1 MPIHPHRFKLLVQIL
16 MMGTIATG
24 IPLLSIEAARASDVL
39 FNFKIGNSGTAPF
52 DSDNNPGHD
61 ANDTNNIVRTQ
72 DIITYKWEYNISNG
86 TATNVI
92 LSAIVPDNVEIT
104 LPPVC
109 TTGSQITTD
118 PSTGSQ
124 TIICAIGDLPS
135 GSSGAIDLKARVL
148 GQRRAP
154 SNAFVGNGDKTKA
167 TGSISVD
174 NASTTFTP
182 IVTSDLIIS
191 AVPKTDLSK
200 QAAYVEG
207 AAKGED
213 GVTDGIVI
221 RYPILLS
228 LTGGGK
234 GGEALVGNI
243 SFTDTLV
250 YNGGS
255 KSGQPI
261 PGAKLYTWRPSYNA
275 YVSLTPGSNSSC
287 NRMGGDPWA
296 YYGGYPNGKSNSSYY
311 DVYSN
316 PDWSTTDSGTWTCS
330 QPGGA
335 GTPIQLNITGA
346 DTTGNRAPIKDYYG
360 GTTLPA
366 DQSYLVVGAMHVWVP
381 VSSIT
386 ANTGQTAAGQVNVRN
401 QLSGFTASGASGQI
415 NIDPNANNDY
425 WDHTLVSTSGA
436 FTSYYTTDVDN
447 RGAPLPGMS
456 AIYGGDGPVMP
467 SQTFADRVYL
477 NNNGALPWQAG
488 SILCTAID
496 NKTQTVT
503 ALAGTPDS
511 AVRNFSYYG
520 NLGVDYAI
528 EYGTGIYNTVLDQ
541 KKATCRDIDSPGGWT
556 TDIRNVPG
564 GAEAVSKVRV
574 RALTPIPGGWT
585 WDIAVNIKARNTY
598 LNTTT
603 QIPIGTRLIQNSSF
617 YIPNYPGVY
626 QGEPG
631 MPTDW
636 FAGFY
641 QADTNYYVGWGDR
654 LTLTRA
660 IVRIDKQNV
669 PNQPTISATAG
680 SQVTFVLK
688 STITAGVNPPPVSPD
703 VTVQD
708 ILPATMNYVIGSASI
723 VPTSVV
729 KNPDDTTTI
738 TWDLGSRTPNQPVN
752 DITYKASI
760 RPDAANNSTSVN
772 TAIISS
778 PDDATAVSARTR
790 TASVTIGNPASFK
803 IFKEVDRT
811 IVDRNSGIA
820 YYLYYANTGSTNVG
834 TSQYIDIL
842 PHIGDGRVPPT
853 VFSGSSVY
861 NSISGTNG
869 ETFEFTNRPQSQIN
883 PDPNDASNQAGGS
896 TVWCPTIGTPGCPT
910 TNGNVTAIRI
920 SALAFNAGA
929 PTRKLTLNI
938 STNSNNSNDIYTN
951 RFTGRAN
958 GLLGLLIS
966 NDVYS
971 RVRLPAKVL
980 LSKRITAING
990 TAIASQVFDTNTTE
1004 DKHPNWP
1011 ANYLKGAIDGGKVK
1025 PGDELEYTIYFMN
1038 TGDNNATNIKIC
1050 DLLQP
1055 NQSFQPDKYATGSGI
1070 KFKLGLDPVL
1080 NFTNIVD
1087 PIDRGQFMVADNNPL
1102 PSTCN
1107 LPTGKT
1113 NNNGA
1118 IVVDVTGGNGTGNP
1132 QLVKMP
1138 GATAPGTPSNS
1149 YGYIRFTTK
1158 VN

>member
-311 DVYSN
+311 AVYSN

-669 PNQPTISATAG
+669 PNQPTITATAG

-703 VTVQD
+703 VLVQD
-708 ILPATMNYVIGSASI
+708 ILPATMNYIVGSASL

-729 KNPDDTTTI
+729 KNPDGTT
-738 TWDLGSRTPNQPVN
+738 GCP
-752 DITYKASI
+752 
-760 RPDAANNSTSVN
+760 
-772 TAIISS
+772 
-778 PDDATAVSARTR
+778 
-790 TASVTIGNPASFK
+790 
-803 IFKEVDRT
+803 
-811 IVDRNSGIA
+811 
-820 YYLYYANTGSTNVG
+820 STNA
-834 TSQYIDIL
+834 D
-842 PHIGDGRVPPT
+842 
-853 VFSGSSVY
+853 
-861 NSISGTNG
+861 
-869 ETFEFTNRPQSQIN
+869 
-883 PDPNDASNQAGGS
+883 
-896 TVWCPTIGTPGCPT
+896 
-910 TNGNVTAIRI
+910 VTAIRI
-920 SALAFNAGA
+920 NALAFNTGA

-938 STNSNNSNDIYTN
+938 IANSNNPNDIYSN

-971 RVRLPAKVL
+971 RVRVPSQVL

-990 TAIASQVFDTNTTE
+990 TAIASEVLDTTTTE
-1004 DKHPNWP
+1004 DKNPNWP
-1011 ANYLKGAIDGGKVK
+1011 AHYLKGAIDGGKVK
-1025 PGDELEYTIYFMN
+1025 PGDELEYTIYFLN

-1050 DLLQP
+1050 DRLQP
-1055 NQSFQPDKYATGSGI
+1055 QQSFQLDKYATGSGI
-1070 KFKLGLDPVL
+1070 QFKLGLDPVL
-1080 NFTNIVD
+1080 NLTNIVD
-1087 PIDRGQFMVADNNPL
+1087 PIDRGQFIVADNNPL

-1107 LPTGKT
+1107 LPAGTI

-1118 IVVDVTGGNGTGNP
+1118 IVIDVTGANGTGNP
-1132 QLVKMP
+1132 ALVKMP

-1158 VN
+1158 VDR

>member
-1 MPIHPHRFKLLVQIL
+1 
-16 MMGTIATG
+16 
-24 IPLLSIEAARASDVL
+24 
-39 FNFKIGNSGTAPF
+39 
-52 DSDNNPGHD
+52 
-61 ANDTNNIVRTQ
+61 
-72 DIITYKWEYNISNG
+72 
-86 TATNVI
+86 
-92 LSAIVPDNVEIT
+92 
-104 LPPVC
+104 
-109 TTGSQITTD
+109 
-118 PSTGSQ
+118 
-124 TIICAIGDLPS
+124 
-135 GSSGAIDLKARVL
+135 
-148 GQRRAP
+148 
-154 SNAFVGNGDKTKA
+154 
-167 TGSISVD
+167 
-174 NASTTFTP
+174 
-182 IVTSDLIIS
+182 
-191 AVPKTDLSK
+191 
-200 QAAYVEG
+200 
-207 AAKGED
+207 
-213 GVTDGIVI
+213 
-221 RYPILLS
+221 
-228 LTGGGK
+228 
-234 GGEALVGNI
+234 
-243 SFTDTLV
+243 
-250 YNGGS
+250 
-255 KSGQPI
+255 
-261 PGAKLYTWRPSYNA
+261 
-275 YVSLTPGSNSSC
+275 
-287 NRMGGDPWA
+287 
-296 YYGGYPNGKSNSSYY
+296 
-311 DVYSN
+311 
-316 PDWSTTDSGTWTCS
+316 
-330 QPGGA
+330 
-335 GTPIQLNITGA
+335 
-346 DTTGNRAPIKDYYG
+346 
-360 GTTLPA
+360 
-366 DQSYLVVGAMHVWVP
+366 
-381 VSSIT
+381 
-386 ANTGQTAAGQVNVRN
+386 
-401 QLSGFTASGASGQI
+401 
-415 NIDPNANNDY
+415 
-425 WDHTLVSTSGA
+425 
-436 FTSYYTTDVDN
+436 
-447 RGAPLPGMS
+447 
-456 AIYGGDGPVMP
+456 
-467 SQTFADRVYL
+467 
-477 NNNGALPWQAG
+477 
-488 SILCTAID
+488 
-496 NKTQTVT
+496 
-503 ALAGTPDS
+503 
-511 AVRNFSYYG
+511 
-520 NLGVDYAI
+520 
-528 EYGTGIYNTVLDQ
+528 
-541 KKATCRDIDSPGGWT
+541 
-556 TDIRNVPG
+556 
-564 GAEAVSKVRV
+564 
-574 RALTPIPGGWT
+574 
-585 WDIAVNIKARNTY
+585 
-598 LNTTT
+598 
-603 QIPIGTRLIQNSSF
+603 
-617 YIPNYPGVY
+617 
-626 QGEPG
+626 
-631 MPTDW
+631 
-636 FAGFY
+636 
-641 QADTNYYVGWGDR
+641 
-654 LTLTRA
+654 
-660 IVRIDKQNV
+660 
-669 PNQPTISATAG
+669 
-680 SQVTFVLK
+680 
-688 STITAGVNPPPVSPD
+688 

-738 TWDLGSRTPNQPVN
+738 TWDLGSRMPNQPVN

-811 IVDRNSGIA
+811 IVDRNTGIA